1 VALPVLPCWS
11 TPRGRQAAHFPGQP
25 VVRLSPGRLAAFDAW
40 RFPWLDLHGLIEQ
53 SPGIYEFPLVD
64 RDPVSAWSFGRVTLI
79 GDAAHPM
86 QPIGGQSGS
95 QAIVDARVLTAALI
109 ATSNPTEAQTHDAS
123 QRC

>member
-1 VALPVLPCWS
+1 
-11 TPRGRQAAHFPGQP
+11 
-25 VVRLSPGRLAAFDAW
+25 VRLSPGRLAAFDAW